1 MKKTKR
7 SITVKC
13 SDREIKENI
22 ENFLNEP
29 ELKYSILFKL
39 YNLWLDH
46 SIHGKAILDI
56 SKEVRLAKEC
66 GLLE

>member
-13 SDREIKENI
+13 SDKEIKKSI
-22 ENFLNEP
+22 ENFLNDP
-29 ELKYSILFKL
+29 ELKQSILFKF

-56 SKEVRLAKEC
+56 SREIRLAKEC